1 MTTFYEASA
10 MKKMTLFGLLLFC
23 FIGTVRADG
32 FYFGYGYAPV
42 YAPSYDAV
50 DAMSDREVAAINA
63 REQAEVMH
71 ELREGDYR
79 EAQMILQQDEALK
92 REIRREEAQYDA
104 ARDMNGYG
112 YYNYGYNAYDF
123 DDD

>member
-1 MTTFYEASA
+1 
-10 MKKMTLFGLLLFC
+10 MKKMTQLGLLLFG
-23 FIGTVRADG
+23 FIGSVQADA
-32 FYFGYGYAPV
+32 FYYGYGYAPM
-42 YAPSYDAV
+42 YAPRYDAV
-50 DAMSDREVAAINA
+50 DAMADREIAAINA

-79 EAQMILQQDEALK
+79 EAQMVLQQDEALK

-104 ARDMNGYG
+104 VRDMNRYG
-112 YYNYGYNAYDF
+112 YNNYGYNAYDF